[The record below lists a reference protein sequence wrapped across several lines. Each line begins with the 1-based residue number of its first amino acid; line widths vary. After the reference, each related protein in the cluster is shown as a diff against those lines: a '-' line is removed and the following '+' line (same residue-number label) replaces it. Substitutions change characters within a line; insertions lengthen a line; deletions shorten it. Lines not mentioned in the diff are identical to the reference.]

1 MERKYKAIINLSTI
15 AMLSSMVFLCS
26 CFGGGSKKNSYQQ
39 FKEDNIKR
47 YVGTYTAKDAVWT
60 KLTFI
65 LSEDGS
71 VKCIEECKSIYGIAN
86 SYSEN
91 NEFGNYRQT
100 DTKTHY
106 GHWEYLSNAIPCEI
120 TISDGPI
127 IYFNT
132 SNNSDYGH
140 KYQIKNGYL
149 YTDMS
154 DCEASHPNRRLKLTK
169 Q

>member
-15 AMLSSMVFLCS
+15 AILSSMVFLCS
-26 CFGGGSKKNSYQQ
+26 CIGGGSKKNSYQQ

-47 YVGTYTAKDAVWT
+47 YVGTYTAKDAVGT

-71 VKCIEECKSIYGIAN
+71 VKCIEEYKSIYGIAN

-100 DTKTHY
+100 DTETHY

-120 TISDGPI
+120 TINNGPN
-127 IYFNT
+127 IYFNA
-132 SNNSDYGH
+132 NDGERGY
-140 KYQIKNGYL
+140 KYQIKDGYL
-149 YTDMS
+149 YTDID
-154 DCEASHPNRRLKLTK
+154 DCKASNPNRRLKLTK